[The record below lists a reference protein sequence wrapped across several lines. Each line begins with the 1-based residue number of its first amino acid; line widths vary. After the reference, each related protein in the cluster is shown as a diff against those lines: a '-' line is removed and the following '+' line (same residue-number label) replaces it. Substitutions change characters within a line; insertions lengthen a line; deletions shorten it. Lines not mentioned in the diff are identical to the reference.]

1 MESQF
6 ELLPFSMSIASVWML
21 GPDYIGIRSKL
32 EERGYTVKGPE
43 VERRPDLLATKGTVE
58 VYVGSERRMIG
69 IRGTTSTRDLADA
82 YSDLMN
88 ICFDML
94 GIDSAN
100 ILFHEF
106 LGDLTVSTR
115 ADPMNVLTK
124 INQNLRLVDKIGSV
138 LGIKSSAM
146 GLQVIL
152 KDSSPTSSKWLSIR
166 FEPFFVSFNKRYR
179 IQAVYRDSLE
189 SVIEFVKNFE
199 ARLKQIIEKLET
211 EAGVR

>member
-6 ELLPFSMSIASVWML
+6 ELLPFNMSVASVWML
-21 GPDYIGIRSKL
+21 GPDYIGIRNKL

-43 VERRPDLLATKGTVE
+43 IERRPDLLATKGTVE

-69 IRGTTSTRDLADA
+69 VRGTTSTKDLADA

-106 LGDLTVSTR
+106 LGDLTVCTG
-115 ADPMNVLTK
+115 ANPMNVLTR
-124 INQNLRLVDKIGSV
+124 INQNLKLVDKIGNV

-146 GLQVIL
+146 GVQIIL
-152 KDSSPTSSKWLSIR
+152 RDSSPTSSKWLSMR
-166 FEPFFVSFNKRYR
+166 FEPLFVSFNKRYR
-179 IQAVYRDSLE
+179 IQTVYRDSFE

-199 ARLKQIIEKLET
+199 IRLRQIIKKLET